1 MANASSDLILR
12 PYGKEGRQVEIPVG
26 ASTTIYKGTLV
37 AQLTTGKGACPLTTA
52 LSGRCVGVAQH
63 GIVNASS
70 LGAARVIVENDCVV
84 IMDNDGSNAVSE
96 SDALMCTL
104 YATDDHTVSST
115 NTGSDPVA
123 GYFAGLEPDSRVR
136 VYIEP
141 TDLSIP
147 PITDFSSATHDHED
161 AAGGGQITPADAF
174 DAAVPATLGG
184 TGQTTTTAGDVLYGA
199 AGNTISK
206 LPIGTANQVLTVNA
220 GATAPEWANTLDPDL
235 KGTIEIALGDIYD
248 ADGDRAK
255 FANAGADGVT
265 ITDSKAVCYRI
276 NDSANP
282 PHNLCGFVVP
292 ADADVTANMT
302 LKFLVS
308 KSGNTDADDTTITVE
323 AFNQVAG
330 ALHDADDDYGGTTN
344 ALVGNAAA
352 KTLTTLSLTLA
363 LANLPAVGSGVSL
376 TFHPTDGTLGT
387 DDLLIHRIWVEYTK
401 KLDA

>member
-1 MANASSDLILR
+1 MANATSDLILR

-63 GIVNASS
+63 GIANAGS
-70 LGAARVIVENDCVV
+70 LGDARVIIENDCVV

-147 PITDFSSATHDHED
+147 PITDFSSATHTHAN
-161 AAGGGQITPADAF
+161 AANGGQISGANAF
-174 DAAVPATLGG
+174 SAAVSVANGG
-184 TGQTTTTAGDVLYGA
+184 TNIASYTIGDVLYASGA
-199 AGNTISK
+199 TTLSK
-206 LPIGTANQVLTVNA
+206 LGIGTAGQVLTTNA
-220 GATAPEWANTLDPDL
+220 GATAPEWTSPLDPDL

-282 PHNLCGFVVP
+282 PKNLCGFVVP
-292 ADADVTANMT
+292 ADADVAANMT
-302 LKFLVS
+302 LKFLCS
-308 KSGNTDADDTTITVE
+308 KSGAAEADATTITVE

-330 ALHDADDDYGGTTN
+330 ALHDADVDYGGTTN

-352 KTLTTLSLTLA
+352 KTCSVLSLTLA